1 MVEAAPRAELLRSL
15 GRLARGL
22 SALFWGLPI
31 ALLAAIRTAT
41 NEWLQPAGMIPPL
54 AALGLLAYGLW
65 QIGHFQRRER
75 VWMRALDR
83 TKLLSVVNLGL
94 APFIYWW
101 NKMPH
106 ALFFTLALALLMI
119 SGLLFLYN
127 LNHALDRLAALL
139 PDETLRLETRWFT
152 SVNFG
157 LITVI
162 GAGVTAYLILQ
173 QITALPLLL
182 INLLQVIHPM
192 KSVLLLF
199 LVLLP
204 LALTMTLVWKIKEVI
219 LHSVFSPQE

>member
-22 SALFWGLPI
+22 SALFWGLPT

-65 QIGHFQRRER
+65 QIGHFQRQER
-75 VWMRALDR
+75 VWTRALDR

-106 ALFFTLALALLMI
+106 VFFFTLALALLMI

-162 GAGVTAYLILQ
+162 GAGVTTYLILQ

-219 LHSVFSPQE
+219 LHSVFSAQE